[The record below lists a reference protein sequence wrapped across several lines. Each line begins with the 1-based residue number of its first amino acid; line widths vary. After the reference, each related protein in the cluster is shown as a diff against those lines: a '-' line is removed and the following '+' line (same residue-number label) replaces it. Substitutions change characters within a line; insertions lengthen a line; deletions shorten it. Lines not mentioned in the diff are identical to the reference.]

1 MHEFEM
7 SMCHRG
13 KEARL
18 VCRGEIDAWLAPRLE
33 EAIEILLNGNP
44 AVLYID
50 WTNVTLVTSTCVEVL
65 RRVKTLCNKRGIMV
79 RVAASRRARRVLDIL
94 GWDDI
99 SQSQSDLTVPSEVE
113 EILRSMVSPNQPFVF
128 VSGG

>member
-1 MHEFEM
+1 MQAFEV

-13 KEARL
+13 NEARL
-18 VCRGEIDAWLAPRLE
+18 ICRGEIDAWFAPRLE
-33 EAIEILLNGNP
+33 EAIEILLNRNP

-50 WTNVTLVTSTCVEVL
+50 WTHVSLVTSASVEVL
-65 RRVKTLCNKRGIMV
+65 RRVKALCNKRGIVV

-99 SQSQSDLTVPSEVE
+99 TQSQSDLTVPSDVE
-113 EILRSMVSPNQPFVF
+113 EIFRNMVSPN
-128 VSGG
+128 